1 MTILGTTYKVD
12 KCCMMIGTVQVESG
26 TVPLFGL
33 LYDIVIY
40 GREPQVL
47 FVFILMETIQYNPI
61 FGAYELISQAKYICR
76 YRSAIHC
83 YHPFNPVSTLD
94 STKVFV
100 RSKYDLTVYCN
111 YMS

>member
-1 MTILGTTYKVD
+1 
-12 KCCMMIGTVQVESG
+12 MMIGTVQVESG